1 MCTADCCTQCKVGLH
16 VSRML
21 RAALFPAVLRRN
33 DELLAQSSRLDGQ
46 LEIAMHA
53 ATTYE
58 QKLNAGEWAQLSA
71 LTPLQSFSR
80 D

>member
-1 MCTADCCTQCKVGLH
+1 MQVGLY

-21 RAALFPAVLRRN
+21 RAALLPAVLRRN
-33 DELLAQSSRLDGQ
+33 DELLAQSSRLSDQ

-58 QKLNAGEWAQLSA
+58 QKLNAGGCALDVQLFA
-71 LTPLQSFSR
+71 PAPLQMLSR
-80 D
+80 H